1 MNSGTNGGVG
11 GICGT
16 QIGGTI
22 QNCYCPAAKSSYIAN
37 GGTPDTHCGSL
48 YGWMKGL
55 SASEEIMEEVCLHH
69 NIPCAKIVLAN
80 RSSLTYDW
88 THPNV
93 AGMTEM
99 ADQIW
104 NQLKSHLQ

>member
-1 MNSGTNGGVG
+1 MNSGT
-11 GICGT
+11 
-16 QIGGTI
+16 
-22 QNCYCPAAKSSYIAN
+22 N

-48 YGWMKGL
+48 YEWIMGSNGYTLYPGIHQYPNANYKDFTSVTLTYWYKIIY
-55 SASEEIMEEVCLHH
+55 EKIMEEVCLHH
-69 NIPCAKIVLAN
+69 NIPCAKVVLAN

-93 AGMTEM
+93 ACMTEM

>member
-1 MNSGTNGGVG
+1 MKTLSDKSTYQFAQAYDKL
-11 GICGT
+11 IRLLKEK
-16 QIGGTI
+16 
-22 QNCYCPAAKSSYIAN
+22 YPKAKVVAIISDRVRKYSSA
-37 GGTPDTHCGSL
+37 DD
-48 YGWMKGL
+48 K
-55 SASEEIMEEVCLHH
+55 SAYEKIMEEVCHHH
-69 NIPCAKIVLAN
+69 NIPCAKVVLAN